1 MSQVS
6 GSVSSLDKLLLQV
19 TALARRLTESP
30 LPALPDGAARL
41 RASVL
46 RPLADLVTPTDA
58 PPAEPISSPETRLW
72 QLTTAA
78 TTLAAMPAAPAAL
91 LEAAAALQDLA
102 CQAADPAELPDRLT
116 PLLDG
121 GGVRIRVTRNGPYLV
136 AGADRVETYLGEPV
150 ATRPLMALCRCGESA
165 IKPLCDGSHARIG
178 FTDDKDP
185 HRVPDRR
192 DTYVGQQVTIVDNR
206 GICAHSGRCTDRLA
220 TVFHA
225 GSDPYVTPSGGR
237 LDEIIRTVRDCPSGA
252 LSFAV
257 DGREAREEVDQARR
271 EPTILVSKDG
281 PYRIT
286 GAIPLVDDDGTDV
299 PRAAGASREHYS
311 LCRCG
316 HSQNKPFCSGMHYY
330 VNFTDPVFDPDTV
343 PTLFEWAGGFPA
355 LVRMTR
361 LFYEKYVPADPLLA
375 PLFASM
381 SADHPER
388 VASWLSEVFGGPAF
402 YSEQYGG
409 YSRMISQHI
418 GKGLTEAQRSRWVSL
433 ISQAAQDAGLPADA
447 EFRAAFVA
455 YLEWG
460 SRIALENSQLG
471 ATPPP
476 NMPVPKWWW
485 VCNANP
491 QARVSALAPR
501 PADEVVTLPG
511 DDEPVGYAAH
521 IKQLFRSTDR
531 ESMRF
536 AFDLWSYA
544 DVTTHA
550 TAILARLRA
559 GSMPCDGA
567 WPAEK
572 IAVFDRWIDAGMA
585 E

>member
-6 GSVSSLDKLLLQV
+6 GLDGLLAEV
-19 TALARRLTESP
+19 VDLARVLAAAPLT
-30 LPALPDGAARL
+30 AVPDAAARL
-41 RASVL
+41 QASVI
-46 RPLADLVTPTDA
+46 RPLSDLATATDPRPTTDT
-58 PPAEPISSPETRLW
+58 PETRLW
-72 QLTTAA
+72 QATTTA
-78 TTLAAMPAAPAAL
+78 TELAAAPEAPAAL

-102 CQAADPAELPDRLT
+102 CQATDPAELPARLST
-116 PLLDG
+116 LAEPFRDAAG
-121 GGVRIRVTRNGPYLV
+121 YVRVAANGPYLV
-136 AGADRVETYLGEPV
+136 VRAESVENHLGEPV

-165 IKPLCDGSHARIG
+165 TKPLCDGTHARIG
-178 FTDDKDP
+178 FTDEKDP
-185 HRVPDRR
+185 RRVPDRR
-192 DTYVGQQVTIVDNR
+192 DTYAGQQVTVLDNR
-206 GICAHSGRCTDRLA
+206 GICAHSGLCSDRLA
-220 TVFHA
+220 SVFHA
-225 GSDPYVTPSGGR
+225 GGEPFVTPSGGR
-237 LDEIIRTVRDCPSGA
+237 MDEIIRAVRDCPSGA

-257 DGREAREEVDQARR
+257 DDREARDEVDQARR
-271 EPTILVSKDG
+271 QPVIQVSKDG

-286 GAIPLVDDDGTDV
+286 GGIPLVDDGGRDV
-299 PRAAGASREHYS
+299 PRADGASREHYS

-330 VNFTDPVFDPDTV
+330 VNFADPVPDPDAT

-355 LVRMTR
+355 LVRTTR
-361 LFYEKYVPADPLLA
+361 LFYEKYVPADPLLG

-381 SADHPER
+381 SPDHPER
-388 VASWLSEVFGGPAF
+388 VASWLSEVFGGPTF
-402 YSEQYGG
+402 YSERYGG

-433 ISQAAQDAGLPADA
+433 ICQAAQDAGLPADA

-460 SRIALENSQLG
+460 SRIALENSQAG

-485 VCNANP
+485 VCNATP
-491 QARVSALAPR
+491 RARVSALAP
-501 PADEVVTLPG
+501 PEQAAPAVALPGADEA
-511 DDEPVGYAAH
+511 VGYAAH
-521 IKQLFRSTDR
+521 IKRLFRPTDR

-536 AFDLWSYA
+536 VFDLWSYA

-550 TAILARLRA
+550 AAIQARLRA

-567 WPAEK
+567 WPAER
-572 IAVFDRWIDAGMA
+572 IAVFDRWIETGMA